1 MCARIF
7 SFRCVAFFVELSFGK
22 QNNIIGVEVKRGGWG
37 DDTMD
42 MDIFGLILVCPH
54 NLNEAVVIG
63 NEMNGKEQRESTRR
77 EIKKKIAT

>member
-1 MCARIF
+1 
-7 SFRCVAFFVELSFGK
+7 
-22 QNNIIGVEVKRGGWG
+22 
-37 DDTMD
+37 

-63 NEMNGKEQRESTRR
+63 KEMNGKEQRESTRR